1 MRSALIAVMFA
12 ASTLFGGCAVQSAQ
26 QDDGPIDEA
35 DDALATSKVYGTWD
49 ATSGGAFYNIT
60 FTKDYAE
67 TLGGFLK
74 GRRFEAAIDTGVRCI
89 MAPCDAA
96 TLNAGGVYRVSGSK
110 LVLASY
116 DKPSLEFSKVLGDY
130 TVTLSAKGVLTLAK
144 RDGSF
149 KQTFTKR
156 AAPTGEKCGD
166 VVCGAGTVCC
176 NPLMNICVKPGM
188 MCIM

>member
-1 MRSALIAVMFA
+1 MRSALIAMMFA
-12 ASTLFGGCAVQSAQ
+12 ASTLFGGCAVQSEQ

-35 DDALATSKVYGTWD
+35 DDALATSKLYGTWD
-49 ATSGGAFYNIT
+49 ATSGGAFYNVT
-60 FTKDYAE
+60 FTRDYAE
-67 TLGGFLK
+67 TLGGGLR
-74 GRRFEAAIDTGVRCI
+74 GRRFDAAIDTGVRCI
-89 MAPCDAA
+89 MAPCDEA
-96 TLNAGGVYRVSGSK
+96 TLNASGVYRVSGAK
-110 LVLASY
+110 LTLASY

-130 TVTLSAKGVLTLAK
+130 TVSLSKGTLTLAK

-156 AAPTGEKCGD
+156 AEPKGEKCGD
-166 VVCGAGTVCC
+166 VVCGEGTYCC